1 MKLKKMEAL
10 LLALLLAMSLLT
22 ACGKTDNTKSDGDG
36 KVTVNENGE
45 WMPSGSVTLLVGWDA
60 GGGLDTLARALAPA
74 LGEYLGVD
82 VVVNNMPGANGAVAV
97 EYLLKKPADGQMV
110 FLYSSS
116 HAAYPATGVS
126 DATYEQ
132 LQMLQICQGAYP
144 TLSVPASSDIKDMN
158 DLIAAIQAG
167 GTVAANAGIGSIW
180 HVPQIVI
187 VNGVGGSC
195 NYAPYDSGKSTA
207 LAIAQGEVDWGVSD
221 LKECAEFAK
230 DGMIRPLAVCGG
242 EAVELDGYGTIPAVT
257 DYLPE
262 LADVLEVA
270 VNYRGIGIKR
280 GADQAVLDTWYK
292 ALAYAMESQDFL
304 DVCESTNTPILN
316 IGGEAADEMSILAT
330 KTISWMV
337 YDAGAGARSPEEVG
351 VPRP

>member
-1 MKLKKMEAL
+1 MKLRRMAAL
-10 LLALLLAMSLLT
+10 LLALLLALSLLSG
-22 ACGKTDNTKSDGDG
+22 CGKTDDANNSVDNT
-36 KVTVNENGE
+36 VITNENGE
-45 WMPSGSVTLLVGWDA
+45 WRPNGNVTLLVGWDA

-74 LGEYLGVD
+74 LSEYLGVD
-82 VVVNNMPGANGAVAV
+82 VIVNNMPGANGAVAV
-97 EYLLKKPADGQMV
+97 EYLLKEPADGQMV

-116 HAAYPATGVS
+116 HAAYPTTGVS

-144 TLSVPASSDIKDMN
+144 TLSVPADSDIKDMN
-158 DLIAAIQAG
+158 DLINAIKSG
-167 GTVAANAGIGSIW
+167 DTVAANAGIGSIW
-180 HVPQIVI
+180 HIPQIVI
-187 VNGVGGSC
+187 VDGVGGSC
-195 NYAPYDSGKSTA
+195 TYAPYDSGKSTA

-221 LKECAEFAK
+221 LKECSEFAK
-230 DGMIRPLAVCGG
+230 DGLIRPLAVCGS
-242 EAVELDGYGTIPAVT
+242 EAVDLDGYGTIPAVT

-262 LADVLEVA
+262 LADVLAAA

-280 GADQAVLDTWYK
+280 GADQSVLDTWYK

-304 DVCESTNTPILN
+304 DVCESTNTPVLN
-316 IGGEAADEMSILAT
+316 ISGEAADEMSILAT